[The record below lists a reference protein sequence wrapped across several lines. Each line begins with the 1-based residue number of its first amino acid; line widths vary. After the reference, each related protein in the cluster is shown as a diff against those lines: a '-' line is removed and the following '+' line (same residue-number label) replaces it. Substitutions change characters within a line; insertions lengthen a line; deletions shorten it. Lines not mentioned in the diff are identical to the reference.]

1 MYTNFFG
8 FKEKPFKLV
17 PNPEYLFLSKSHEEA
32 LAHLN
37 YAISQGDG
45 FVEITGEVGTGKT
58 TLCRALL
65 GNLDKDTVAAY
76 IFNPKLGPKQ
86 LLKSINDEL
95 GIAYDA
101 DNTKD
106 LIDKLNAFLLRKK
119 AERKRVLILIDEA
132 QNLTKNVLEQLRL
145 LSNLETNK
153 EKLLQIILVGQP
165 ELAAMLESYELRQ
178 LGQRI
183 TLRYL
188 LRPLTRTETQ
198 EYIQYRLNIASQ
210 RKGIHF
216 ERAAVSHIYKHSQ
229 GVPRLIN
236 IACDRALLTA
246 FGLNQ
251 HRITGAVA
259 KSAIGE
265 LNGRGHYRTVALMDA
280 RKALG
285 IFAALSLVAFTIL
298 FYKPIVSKIDQLRI
312 PSTQSNTQP
321 PLEAAHA
328 SIGAPKPELQSLPDL
343 TPPESRPQAA
353 GPAEIQPAE
362 TAHSATAE
370 AVHLT
375 DYLRLIDTR
384 QSRYTALKQA
394 LSMWDVTLDVKPYLE
409 SLEDDQAY
417 FKLLSKPS
425 GVLIHRMEADLSLL
439 RKLNVPAILEFYP
452 PGTKSPGYLTLLEI
466 RGDTITLGMG
476 SQGQRI
482 VADPG
487 EIDFYW
493 SGVAY
498 VPWKNYL
505 SINGTIPKQAFGDS
519 VLALKLL
526 LRDLGFDRISIDT
539 EYDSRTRDVVE
550 RLQDKYGIPV
560 DGFVGPLTK
569 IILYREKQAY
579 SMPQIAQ

>member
-37 YAISQGDG
+37 YAISEGDG

-65 GNLDKDTVAAY
+65 ENLDQETVAAY

-86 LLKSINDEL
+86 LLKTISDEL
-95 GIAYDA
+95 GIIYDQ

-119 AERKRVLILIDEA
+119 AEGKRVLILIDEA

-165 ELAAMLESYELRQ
+165 ELATMLESHELRQ

-183 TLRYL
+183 TLRYQL
-188 LRPLTRTETQ
+188 SELTRSETQ
-198 EYIQYRLNIASQ
+198 EYIQYRLNVAAQ

-216 ERAAVSHIYKHSQ
+216 ERAAGYHIYKYSR

-251 HRITGAVA
+251 HRITGAITR
-259 KSAIGE
+259 SAIAE
-265 LNGRGHYRTVALMDA
+265 LNGRGRNRSVALMDA

-285 IFAALSLVAFTIL
+285 IFAALSLVAFAVL
-298 FYKPIVSKIDQLRI
+298 FYKPIISRVSQPALE
-312 PSTQSNTQP
+312 STQAGMAVQQPELQTLPEVNP
-321 PLEAAHA
+321 PLETAPAPANPEAA
-328 SIGAPKPELQSLPDL
+328 S
-343 TPPESRPQAA
+343 PPPPPSPQVMQLA
-353 GPAEIQPAE
+353 
-362 TAHSATAE
+362 
-370 AVHLT
+370 
-375 DYLRLIDTR
+375 DYLREINPR
-384 QSRYTALKQA
+384 ESRYWALRKA
-394 LSMWDVTLDVKPYLE
+394 LSLWDVPLDAQPYLE
-409 SLEDDQAY
+409 NLEDDQAY
-417 FKLLSKPS
+417 FRLLSKPS
-425 GVLIHRMEADLSLL
+425 GVFIHRVQSDLDLL

-452 PGTKSPGYLTLLEI
+452 PGTNRPGYLTLLKAE
-466 RGDTITLGMG
+466 GDEITLGMG
-476 SQGQRI
+476 EENRQIRT
-482 VADPG
+482 DPD
-487 EIDFYW
+487 EINFFW

-498 VPWKNYL
+498 VPWMNYL
-505 SINGTIPKQAFGDS
+505 SIDGTIPKQTFGDS
-519 VLALKLL
+519 IVALKLL
-526 LRDLGFDRISIDT
+526 LREIGFHRIPINT
-539 EYDSRTRDVVE
+539 EYDPATRDVIE
-550 RLQDKYGIPV
+550 QLQHKYGIPV

-569 IILYREKQAY
+569 IILYREKQSY
-579 SMPQIAQ
+579 TMPQIAQ